1 LQLNTIL
8 LSSVAAAATMN
19 RSAVTSDP
27 GNSAVFHINEAMKA
41 DNNYADLSDQLAVFR
56 YS

>member
-1 LQLNTIL
+1 MSHPASPLD
-8 LSSVAAAATMN
+8 SG
-19 RSAVTSDP
+19 
-27 GNSAVFHINEAMKA
+27 GNNAVFHINEAMKA